1 MEALSR
7 KNCVIGFFLIIFAF
21 DSTLFHNK
29 CNGQWNRV
37 KGKGIKNI
45 EKKLMLLQSLYM
57 RDLPKFPQNPD
68 TDPNHMVRKN
78 CNNISRG
85 TEKVFIVNYS
95 VQTNIVFNY
104 YVYFKL
110 FRPRIQQSKK
120 ESVKQSIIGVVV
132 TE

>member
-1 MEALSR
+1 MTPQ
-7 KNCVIGFFLIIFAF
+7 G
-21 DSTLFHNK
+21 H
-29 CNGQWNRV
+29 
-37 KGKGIKNI
+37 
-45 EKKLMLLQSLYM
+45 
-57 RDLPKFPQNPD
+57 PKFPQNPD

-85 TEKVFIVNYS
+85 TEKVYS